1 MSLSVFASNILYIT
15 SIGYA
20 FKYTS
25 TLLCMLTPSCLC
37 VCVCVCVC
45 VCADPDE
52 RAQDMIQD
60 YQRECGNMRVKPVT
74 KLLEQLEVHT
84 YILSV

>member
-1 MSLSVFASNILYIT
+1 M
-15 SIGYA
+15 
-20 FKYTS
+20 
-25 TLLCMLTPSCLC
+25 
-37 VCVCVCVC
+37 CVCVCVC

-84 YILSV
+84 YSVYKYSVCVRGLL